1 MPTKIYHITHVRN
14 LASIIAEGGLF
25 CDGERQRRAL
35 EPIGIAHQHI
45 KDRRARRAIPV
56 GPGGTLADYV
66 PFYFA
71 PRSPMLFAIHK
82 GQVVGYQGGE
92 GEVVHL
98 CTTAEDVAAADLS
111 FVFSEGHAEMAIS
124 DFFTDLDDLG
134 RVDWQVMRVKYWND
148 TAEDG
153 DRKRRRQAE
162 FLVHGSIPWD
172 RIAAIGVMNRAT
184 ADLANGA
191 LRGAA
196 HKPEILLRPGWYY

>member
-1 MPTKIYHITHVRN
+1 VPTKIYHITHFRN
-14 LASIIAEGGLF
+14 LASIIAEGGLC
-25 CDGERQRRAL
+25 CDNERQSRAL

-45 KDRRARRAIPV
+45 KERRARRTVPV
-56 GPGGTLADYV
+56 DPGGTLADYV

-82 GQVVGYQGGE
+82 GQVVGYQGGQ

-124 DFFTDLDDLG
+124 DFLNDLNDLD
-134 RVDWQVMRVKYWND
+134 RVDWKIMKATYWND
-148 TAEDG
+148 TPADG

-162 FLVHGSIPWD
+162 FLVHEFLPWA
-172 RIAAIGVMNRAT
+172 RIAAIGVMNQTT
-184 ADLANGA
+184 ADLTHRA

-196 HKPEILLRPGWYY
+196 HKPEVLLRPGWYY